1 VPSNSTTSPAEAG
14 SQPSGK
20 VGPWSSSWVKY
31 YDRAS
36 RRRHKMGGY
45 KRLRA
50 EARHKKRVELLR
62 LAFAGAGLLAIVS
75 ICYAILSS

>member
-1 VPSNSTTSPAEAG
+1 
-14 SQPSGK
+14 
-20 VGPWSSSWVKY
+20 
-31 YDRAS
+31 
-36 RRRHKMGGY
+36 MGGY